1 MHDGNPAPDAKIA
14 ALTALAQPP
23 VPSSSE
29 ELVKYLVVELDVPRK
44 NHVRFQDEMKN
55 LVEVMFDYKRWE
67 LVFATYP
74 IIGKVNR
81 FIHIWK
87 IPDES
92 TVVEV
97 MRAGA
102 LGTPHEA
109 VDPGDAPNLEEQ
121 FRRCYQLVQSMIVDT
136 RHTLVTSLPY
146 DPNHVGYQS
155 QTILIDAEGEPFV
168 IDHDLLRRKALDI
181 SSELEKVRQGKDKL
195 RVRAG
200 RRTTAP
206 KSLAELARRKEESKK
221 TAPKTSDPGSVKLAK
236 IQEHLNRGSAV
247 ARLKIGESQ
256 SLLFNLAGLKPRS
269 VFQRLD
275 TAEQLAKAPSLGPT
289 GGNGNLDLTVSEIL
303 IATPWGSVYEL
314 DRTALG
320 ELAKPVKEENKAA
333 VAAALKPI
341 IEDDTP
347 LAAIPEERDQVIG
360 DGCAC
365 FVINLKSFIGSQ
377 AGVARTDEPA
387 VRPNSK
393 QPKP

>member
-1 MHDGNPAPDAKIA
+1 MHDGNTAPDAKIA

-29 ELVKYLVVELDVPRK
+29 ELVKYLVVELDVPRE

-102 LGTPHEA
+102 LGTPHQA

-168 IDHDLLRRKALDI
+168 IDHDQLRTALDI
-181 SSELEKVRQGKDKL
+181 SSELEEVRQGKDKL

-200 RRTTAP
+200 GRTTAP
-206 KSLAELARRKEESKK
+206 KSLAELARQEREGKPKPAK
-221 TAPKTSDPGSVKLAK
+221 APDNRSLKLAK

-247 ARLKIGESQ
+247 ARLKVGKSHA
-256 SLLFNLAGLKPRS
+256 LLFNLAGLKPRS

-275 TAEQLAKAPSLGPT
+275 TAEQLAKEPSFVPK
-289 GGNGNLDLTVSEIL
+289 GGNQSLDLPVSEIL

-314 DRTALG
+314 DRAALG
-320 ELAKPVKEENKAA
+320 KLTKPVKDENKAA
-333 VAAALKPI
+333 VGAALKPI

-347 LAAIPEERDQVIG
+347 LAAIPEERDQLIG

-365 FVINLKSFIGSQ
+365 FVINLKSFVGSH
-377 AGVARTDEPA
+377 AGAARAEESE
-387 VRPNSK
+387 VGSSSK
-393 QPKP
+393 QPKR